1 MNIKLH
7 TFLTFARPL
16 FKIEERKRLEQI
28 KSPIFKRSNIGE
40 GIVGMLQIYSNH
52 SNIIHQS
59 GLDILQIKH
68 LGKFFQRKRGWHNLI
83 NESFVQSNV
92 ETKYYVNHTKFSNM
106 HHGVGMVL

>member
-1 MNIKLH
+1 MKVEWECYRFIQTIAILYIK
-7 TFLTFARPL
+7 
-16 FKIEERKRLEQI
+16 
-28 KSPIFKRSNIGE
+28 
-40 GIVGMLQIYSNH
+40 VGPHLW
-52 SNIIHQS
+52 S

-83 NESFVQSNV
+83 YESFVQSNV